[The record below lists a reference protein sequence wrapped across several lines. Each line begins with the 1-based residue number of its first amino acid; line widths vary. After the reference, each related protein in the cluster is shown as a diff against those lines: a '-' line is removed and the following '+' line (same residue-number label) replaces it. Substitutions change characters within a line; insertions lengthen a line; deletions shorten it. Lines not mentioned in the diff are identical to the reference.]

1 MSQIVIFLVVAVIL
15 VILGFVATKIGS
27 NKNSTILIIFGMLF
41 IASGLGASYLG
52 YDYFMKIRNVY
63 SIYSYQETDKDNYI
77 VVLDGS
83 VKTYLTVPKT
93 ELSNYGFVN
102 LSIDK
107 DGNTV
112 YEWNTQV
119 SLSRN
124 EKNKFMTS

>member
-1 MSQIVIFLVVAVIL
+1 MNQIVVFLIVAVIL
-15 VILGFVATKIGS
+15 IILGFIATKIGN
-27 NKNSTILIIFGMLF
+27 NKNSTMLIIFGILF
-41 IASGLGASYLG
+41 IVSGLGAGYLG
-52 YDYFMKIRNVY
+52 YDYFMKIRDVY
-63 SIYSYQETDKDNYI
+63 TIYSYQEVDKDNYT

-83 VKTYLTVPKT
+83 IKTYLTVPKT